1 MKKLRLYYF
10 LFLLFLLP
18 ILIAQN
24 SGCIKEYS
32 FEGAFHDTIPADTI
46 QTDTLDTTT
55 IPPAIIFPQCVA
67 CAGTSQVTLGHW
79 SFKVGNTRLC
89 GTYTNSGFF
98 NGQSKTSFTFFGPST
113 CSVDTGIVVSV
124 YLSVPLNQDRYGL
137 TTDTTA
143 FYYYDHNSPD
153 DILASRHTTVFTVTV
168 QSFIN
173 ATGIV
178 TGTFEGDVFTANGDT
193 VHVTDGQYKA
203 SLY

>member
-1 MKKLRLYYF
+1 V
-10 LFLLFLLP
+10 
-18 ILIAQN
+18 
-24 SGCIKEYS
+24 
-32 FEGAFHDTIPADTI
+32 DTIHN
-46 QTDTLDTTT
+46 DTLDT
-55 IPPAIIFPQCVA
+55 IKAPPAIIFPQCA
-67 CAGTSQVTLGHW
+67 SCKDSSQIALGHW
-79 SFKVGNTRLC
+79 SFKVGDTTLC
-89 GTYTNSGFF
+89 GSFTNSGFF
-98 NGQSKTSFTFFGPST
+98 SGNSKTSFTFFGPSA

-153 DILASRHTTVFTVTV
+153 DILASRHTAVFTVNV

-178 TGTFEGDVFTANGDT
+178 TGTFSGDVYTAKGDI

-203 SLY
+203 SLH